1 MRRRIGSEYLGK
13 DKTKF
18 TVWAPFKKKV
28 QVVLKDKE
36 DVELKKNNH
45 GYWVGDIKGVLPGS
59 LYKYRLDGEQ
69 EFPDPASRSQ
79 PLGVHSWSQVIDS
92 NNYSWGDKS
101 WKGLP
106 LSEMIIYEL
115 HVGTFT
121 PDGTFE
127 AVIDK
132 LDHLLELGINTIE
145 ILPISQ
151 FPGER
156 NWGYDGVYPYAAQH
170 SYGGVYGLKKMI
182 DACHQKGIAVIL
194 DAVYNHMG
202 PEGNYLREF
211 GPYFTEKYH
220 TPWGAAINFDDKHSD
235 EVRNFFLENAR
246 MWLEEFHFD
255 GLRLDAIHEII
266 DRGARHLLR
275 EMSQDVDKLQER
287 SGRQYVL
294 IAESDLNDVKVV
306 NSYDKGGFGLEGQ
319 WVDDFHH
326 ALHTLLT
333 GEEQGYYS
341 DYGKMEDMAKAYR
354 QAFIYDGAYSKFRK
368 RTVGNSPMGLDP
380 SQFVICIQNHDQVG
394 NRILGDR
401 LSKIIS
407 FEKLKLA
414 AGVILTAP
422 FVPMLFMGEEF
433 AEDNPFQYF
442 VSHGDKELVKAVQE
456 GRKREFKY
464 FFESIADFP
473 DPQGEE
479 TFQESKINWNFKE
492 DSTKKIIFNF
502 YKKLIQLRKEGTFD
516 ALRKNNIN
524 TKTDEEKKL
533 LSVFAEGDS
542 SLFIVFNFNEKEQ
555 QISLPKKYTEWEVVL
570 ASADKKWGGAKEISG
585 NINASLNFKLP
596 GNSLMICKNLS
607 KPK

>member
-1 MRRRIGSEYLGK
+1 MRRKIGSEYIG
-13 DKTKF
+13 DDITRF
-18 TVWAPFKKKV
+18 VVWAPFKEEV
-28 QVVLKDKE
+28 QVVLKDRE
-36 DVELKKNNH
+36 DVILKKNAH
-45 GYWVGDIKGVLPGS
+45 GYWEGEIAGVSPGS
-59 LYKYRLDGEQ
+59 LYKYKLDGEQ

-79 PLGVHSWSQVIDS
+79 PEGVHSWSKVIAS
-92 NNYSWGDKS
+92 NDYNWGDAS

-106 LSEMIIYEL
+106 LSDMIIYEL
-115 HVGTFT
+115 HMGTFT
-121 PDGTFE
+121 PQGTFE

-132 LDHLLELGINTIE
+132 LDHFLELGVNTLE

-170 SYGGVYGLKKMI
+170 SYGGPLGLKKMI
-182 DACHQKGIAVIL
+182 DACHKKGVAVIL

-220 TPWGAAINFDDKHSD
+220 TPWGAALNFDDKHSD
-235 EVRNFFLENAR
+235 EVRNFFLQNAR

-275 EMSQDVDKLQER
+275 EMSEDIDKLEER
-287 SGRQYVL
+287 TNRKYVL
-294 IAESDLNDVKVV
+294 IAESDLNDVKVI
-306 NSYDKGGFGLEGQ
+306 NTYNKGGFGLEGQ

-333 GEEQGYYS
+333 GEKQGYYS

-354 QAFIYDGAYSKFRK
+354 QAFIYDGAYSQFRK
-368 RTVGNSPMGLDP
+368 RTIGNSPRGLDP
-380 SQFVICIQNHDQVG
+380 SQFVISIQNHDQVG

-401 LSKIIS
+401 LSKILS

-464 FFESIADFP
+464 FFDSLGDFP

-479 TFQESKINWNFKE
+479 TFEASKINWDFKKNPAKN
-492 DSTKKIIFNF
+492 TIFNY
-502 YKKLIQLRKEGTFD
+502 YKKLIQLRKEGAFNSF
-516 ALRKNNIN
+516 RKDKMICE
-524 TKTDEEKKL
+524 TDEEKKL
-533 LSVFAEGDS
+533 LQVYTEGKS
-542 SLFIVFNFNEKEQ
+542 HLFVAFNFNEGGQ
-555 QISLPKKYTEWEVVL
+555 QLTLPHQNGEWEVIL
-570 ASADKKWGGAKEISG
+570 ASADKTWGGTKEIL
-585 NINASLNFKLP
+585 NETKSLNEFQLP
-596 GNSLMICKNLS
+596 GNSLIICRNKL
-607 KPK
+607 